1 MYKNCQ
7 REQSIQR
14 QNHIVRTFMSLL
26 DRQNY
31 HEITVAEL
39 CRAAGVPRKAFYRYF
54 DTREDI
60 IRFMVDAVVLA
71 YFRMENR
78 PEQKYYVNEKF
89 CQEMFAFW
97 YEHRDYLRIMVHSEC
112 LGLFTEAFTQTVIDN
127 QLGPDITHW
136 SKQEQLPVT
145 VFTVSG
151 FISLLVYWVRTDF
164 QDTPEEMGNLFYRM
178 LTQPIF

>member
-26 DRQNY
+26 DRQSY

-78 PEQKYYVNEKF
+78 PEQN
-89 CQEMFAFW
+89 
-97 YEHRDYLRIMVHSEC
+97 
-112 LGLFTEAFTQTVIDN
+112 
-127 QLGPDITHW
+127 
-136 SKQEQLPVT
+136 
-145 VFTVSG
+145 
-151 FISLLVYWVRTDF
+151 
-164 QDTPEEMGNLFYRM
+164 
-178 LTQPIF
+178 